1 MASSKQ
7 LIQAAA
13 GAGSETEQYIAV
25 ASTGTVTDLKNS
37 LVVWPFSK
45 SEGFGTRQNLP
56 TAPPNRPS
64 TYSQVSWAPSGNAIA
79 FTHFDNPVISVYSF
93 SNGTIGSK
101 YSNPPNYPSASEG
114 QGVAFSNNGD
124 AIVYT
129 TNTSGTK
136 LYGYTWT
143 DASGFGSTRYGVY
156 RDTAMLGVAWPP
168 SDARIAVVQQSP
180 ARLISVPWND
190 PGFGSIS
197 VLSEAF
203 TSLYRVNIHP
213 NGNWIVASGFDST
226 IATKRVIVRA
236 WSDSTGIGTT
246 DYSPSMTSGTQVR
259 AAKFSPDGNAIVFT
273 SNGYPY
279 IHAYPF
285 NSSTGAVGTKFS
297 NPSTAADFRGTEISF
312 NTDGDVVFMGVDNSK
327 LVNAY
332 EFNSSTG
339 FGSKYTNPD
348 VSGLGTGPKC
358 SGMDYIDLG

>member
-37 LVVWPFSK
+37 LLIWPFSK

-79 FTHFDNPVISVYSF
+79 FTHFDSPGVSVYEF
-93 SNGTIGSK
+93 SNGTVGSK
-101 YSNPPNYPSASEG
+101 YSNPSGMPGVGEG
-114 QGVAFSNNGD
+114 IGVAFARGGD
-124 AIVYT
+124 AIAFT
-129 TNTSGTK
+129 TSSNYYK
-136 LYGYTWT
+136 VHGYTWT
-143 DASGFGSTRYGVY
+143 DASGFGSTNYTFYQNDGKRGI
-156 RDTAMLGVAWPP
+156 AWAP
-168 SDARIAVVQQSP
+168 SDTHIVGAVQESSSNKFFQVQ
-180 ARLISVPWND
+180 WND
-190 PGFGSIS
+190 PSW
-197 VLSEAF
+197 
-203 TSLYRVNIHP
+203 TSYSTVSGTYNATYRMEFHP
-213 NGNWIVASGFDST
+213 NGNWVIGSAYDST
-226 IATKRVIVRA
+226 NSYERAPIYSWSGSALTLETGFAMTAGTEVR
-236 WSDSTGIGTT
+236 S
-246 DYSPSMTSGTQVR
+246 
-259 AAKFSPDGNAIVFT
+259 AKFSPDGNAIVLT

-297 NPSTAADFRGTEISF
+297 NPSTAADAQGTEISF
-312 NTDGDVVFMGVDNSK
+312 NTDGDVVFMGVNNSK